1 MTHHKTSEYQTERG
15 SRGRG
20 RGVRGGRGTAG
31 FNGEEKYVEKNV
43 DIEETK

>member
-20 RGVRGGRGTAG
+20 RGVRGGRGRAG
-31 FNGEEKYVEKNV
+31 FNGEEKYVENV
-43 DIEETK
+43 EIEETK

>member
-20 RGVRGGRGTAG
+20 VRGGRGRAG
-31 FNGEEKYVEKNV
+31 FNGEEKYVENV
-43 DIEETK
+43 KIEETK

>member
-20 RGVRGGRGTAG
+20 RGVRGGRGRAG
-31 FNGEEKYVEKNV
+31 FSGEEKYVENV
-43 DIEETK
+43 EIEETK

>member
-20 RGVRGGRGTAG
+20 RGVRGGRGRI
-31 FNGEEKYVEKNV
+31 NGEEKYVENV
-43 DIEETK
+43 EIEETK